1 MGYDKINSKITD
13 ILNRINVDDIL
24 VSRGATDHLDH
35 ASPKFAVGGKL
46 GLDCTGD
53 EIDELGITL
62 LEDSELLSKM
72 KNISR
77 SFRENLFIISH
88 HYEFPKKYLV
98 ITCFPRIMKTC

>member
-1 MGYDKINSKITD
+1 MP
-13 ILNRINVDDIL
+13 
-24 VSRGATDHLDH
+24 DHLDH

-72 KNISR
+72 KNISSDIKGLKQYYKDTKKSNLCYKCRKKR
-77 SFRENLFIISH
+77 SQNIFLKS
-88 HYEFPKKYLV
+88 
-98 ITCFPRIMKTC
+98 